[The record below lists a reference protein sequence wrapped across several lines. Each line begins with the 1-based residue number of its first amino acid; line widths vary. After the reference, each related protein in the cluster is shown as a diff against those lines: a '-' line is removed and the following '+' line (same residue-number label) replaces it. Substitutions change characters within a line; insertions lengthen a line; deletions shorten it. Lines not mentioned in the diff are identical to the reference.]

1 MTQTAARSIPSRT
14 APFRPVLQAGMAWIW
29 GRIEAWRRQSRDRAA
44 LARMNMRQLDDL
56 PIEWPEDLRHIR
68 RS

>member
-1 MTQTAARSIPSRT
+1 M
-14 APFRPVLQAGMAWIW
+14 W

-56 PIEWPEDLRHIR
+56 PIDWPEDLRHIR